1 MAHKYTPS
9 IGEASKIPL
18 NIDAEISSES
28 HRRADK
34 VVSGQLGSQWLRCV
48 PLFISGMIDVRD
60 GSIKNRYGT
69 QLKNDETWTIPP
81 GSATVI
87 EVVFPEEGVY
97 VGVHYNMSHVLKVG
111 AFLQSSLQTKRLT
124 TTT

>member
-1 MAHKYTPS
+1 MQRYLPS
-9 IGEASKIPL
+9 HTGELTRSYLVNPGPNGYVAF
-18 NIDAEISSES
+18 
-28 HRRADK
+28 R
-34 VVSGQLGSQWLRCV
+34 
-48 PLFISGMIDVRD
+48 FISGMIDVRD

-111 AFLQSSLQTKRLT
+111 AFLQSSLQTKKRLT